1 MKKAMLVAMWA
12 LFAGIASA
20 STAGTLGFTPF
31 GTTLIN
37 TGQIG
42 SATEVWFPSLDAVNC
57 CQTGNFSGI
66 SILSTVTL
74 SSALTSGLS
83 FTPGTTSGTWNS
95 LIEFG
100 PGDIYVFNA
109 TSEYVTQTPA
119 ASNAPGA
126 LNIEFFGTFVDT
138 SSVLASNTASLNF
151 AFSQSSNSAPP
162 NYAGTF
168 AVPGNQPP
176 PGVPEP
182 VPFALIGLGLIGLT
196 MLRRKGA

>member
-1 MKKAMLVAMWA
+1 M
-12 LFAGIASA
+12 
-20 STAGTLGFTPF
+20 
-31 GTTLIN
+31 N

-42 SATEVWFPSLDAVNC
+42 SASEIWFPSTNVVNC

-66 SILSTVTL
+66 ANFSSVLLST
-74 SSALTSGLS
+74 ALTGGLS
-83 FTPGTTSGTWNS
+83 FAPGTTNGTWNS
-95 LIEFG
+95 LVEFG
-100 PGDIYVFNA
+100 PSDIYVFNA
-109 TSEYVTQTPA
+109 NSVYVTQTPSA
-119 ASNAPGA
+119 NNAPGA
-126 LNIEFFGTFVDT
+126 LNVEFFGTFVDT

-176 PGVPEP
+176 PNVPEP
-182 VPFALIGLGLIGLT
+182 APFALIGLALIGLT